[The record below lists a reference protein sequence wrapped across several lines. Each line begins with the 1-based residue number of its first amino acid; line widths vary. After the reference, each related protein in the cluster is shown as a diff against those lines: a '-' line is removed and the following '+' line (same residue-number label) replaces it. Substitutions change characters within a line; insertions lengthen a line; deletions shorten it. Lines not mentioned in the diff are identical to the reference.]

1 MLRTS
6 LNVGGF
12 HHDLPVA
19 GFNHSVVG
27 V

>member
-19 GFNHSVVG
+19 GV
-27 V
+27 